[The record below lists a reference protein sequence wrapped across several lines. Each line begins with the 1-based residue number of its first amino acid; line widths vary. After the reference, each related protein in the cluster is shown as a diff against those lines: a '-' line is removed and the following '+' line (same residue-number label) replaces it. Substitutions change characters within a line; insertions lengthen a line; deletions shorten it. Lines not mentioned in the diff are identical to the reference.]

1 MFEGNESGESTMLN
15 GQTYNKSGSDQAVES
30 SQAVDRKNNIFRT
43 LLKNPLVIGA
53 FVILVAAGLF
63 LGFNAWLLAQSRV
76 YIENSEISAP
86 VISIGPEVPGV
97 LQEVYVH
104 AGQFVLADQP
114 LFNVD
119 GRKILAKTSGL
130 VTSVQNT
137 PGQMVT
143 GQSAVVQMYSPASL
157 RVIGHIQEDQG
168 LSSIQ
173 IGQKVVFT
181 VDAFGSKQFTGTV
194 ENIGNQADQ
203 SSLAFSISD
212 KRQEKQFDVTV
223 AFDTSTYPQLVD
235 GMSAKMW
242 VYK

>member
-1 MFEGNESGESTMLN
+1 MFEGNESSESTIKTGQAYPKN
-15 GQTYNKSGSDQAVES
+15 GKNQAVEAG
-30 SQAVDRKNNIFRT
+30 QAVERKNVFIT
-43 LLKNPLVIGA
+43 LTKSPLVIGA
-53 FVILVAAGLF
+53 LVILVAAGLYF
-63 LGFNAWLLAQSRV
+63 GFNSWRVSQSRV

-86 VISIGPEVPGV
+86 VISIGSEAPGV
-97 LQEVYVH
+97 LQEVFVQ
-104 AGQFVLADQP
+104 AGETVTAGQP

-119 GRKILAKTSGL
+119 GRIIPAKTSGL

-143 GQSAVVQMYSPASL
+143 GQSAVVQMYDPSNL
-157 RVIGHIQEDQG
+157 RLIGHIQEDQG

-173 IGQKVVFT
+173 LGQKVVFT

-194 ENIGNQADQ
+194 ENIGNLADQ
-203 SSLAFSISD
+203 SSLVFSISD

-223 AFDTSTYPQLVD
+223 VFDSSAYPELAN

>member
-1 MFEGNESGESTMLN
+1 M
-15 GQTYNKSGSDQAVES
+15 
-30 SQAVDRKNNIFRT
+30 
-43 LLKNPLVIGA
+43 
-53 FVILVAAGLF
+53 
-63 LGFNAWLLAQSRV
+63 
-76 YIENSEISAP
+76 
-86 VISIGPEVPGV
+86 
-97 LQEVYVH
+97 
-104 AGQFVLADQP
+104 DQP

-137 PGQMVT
+137 PGQMVS
-143 GQSAVVQMYSPASL
+143 GQSAVVQMYDPTKL

-168 LSSIQ
+168 LSSIR
-173 IGQKVVFT
+173 IGQKVIFT

-194 ENIGNQADQ
+194 ENIGNLADQ
-203 SSLAFSISD
+203 SSLAFTISD

-223 AFDTSTYPQLVD
+223 VFDPSAYPELTN

>member
-1 MFEGNESGESTMLN
+1 MYEANESNESTLKTGQAFPKN
-15 GQTYNKSGSDQAVES
+15 GKNQAVEG
-30 SQAVDRKNNIFRT
+30 SQAVERKNVFRT
-43 LLKNPLVIGA
+43 LLKSPLVIG
-53 FVILVAAGLF
+53 VLIILVAAGLY
-63 LGFNAWLLAQSRV
+63 LGFNSWQVAQSRV
-76 YIENSEISAP
+76 YIDNSDISAP
-86 VISIGPEVPGV
+86 VISIGSEVPGV
-97 LQEVYVH
+97 LQEVYVQ
-104 AGQFVLADQP
+104 AGETIAAGQP

-119 GRKILAKTSGL
+119 GRIIPAKTSGL

-143 GQSAVVQMYSPASL
+143 SQSAVVQMYDPANL

-194 ENIGNQADQ
+194 ENIGNLADQ
-203 SSLAFSISD
+203 SSLVFSISD

-223 AFDTSTYPQLVD
+223 AFDPAAYPELTN
-235 GMSAKMW
+235 GLSAKMW